1 MPFFCLFSRFFRES
15 KHTVAKSSHKDHSI
29 AVEQSSPPHHQPSS
43 CIGSCPRQTKQEKN
57 CGGFPDSCGISHQ
70 TQTHRR
76 QPETP
81 VPDKTGGPGPFS
93 PQPMDHI
100 IEKTHQDPRTKTGY
114 PIPQLSKDFFH
125 QRKILPI
132 RPPDVLLILG
142 SL

>member
-43 CIGSCPRQTKQEKN
+43 CIGSCPRQTKQEKTAE
-57 CGGFPDSCGISHQ
+57 DSLIHAEYHIKHKHTG
-70 TQTHRR
+70 R